1 MKKFKKFSLMSDG
14 KYVTAIEIDG
24 ADRLTTY
31 GLDVFFERVVLGDI
45 RTGEIIY
52 TYVDTPEKVQKIE
65 IWKNLYPNLKINL
78 NVYGMVWI

>member
-1 MKKFKKFSLMSDG
+1 MSDG
-14 KYVTAIEIDG
+14 KYVTAIELDG

-52 TYVDTPEKVQKIE
+52 TYVDS
-65 IWKNLYPNLKINL
+65 
-78 NVYGMVWI
+78 